1 MIVEERTA
9 AYLRALE
16 PDMPC
21 YLEELEKNAV
31 ADEVPIIRKDA
42 QALLRFLMR
51 ARRPKRI
58 LEIGTAVGFSCMYM
72 AEYMPSEARIATIEK
87 VAMRVQPAK
96 KNLAGSP
103 RADGIALLIGDA
115 ADVLAGLAGG
125 EAVYPYME
133 EHGDTVLAEEIRTEK
148 CQNTGI
154 VGETRME
161 ECRNAGMAECTHA
174 APGAGSGICRGRAA
188 AAGQGKKLR
197 RDVSW
202 EVYLPAGESSLW
214 QDGAFCE
221 SYDFIF
227 MDAAKG
233 QYMNFL
239 PYILKLLAPDGM
251 FVTDNVLQEGSI
263 AESKFAVERRDRTI
277 HMRMREYL
285 YELTHRA
292 ELNTAVL
299 PVGDGMALCTFR

>member
-1 MIVEERTA
+1 MNGTSMIVEERIA

-16 PDMPC
+16 PDMPR

-31 ADEVPIIRKDA
+31 AQEVPIIRKDA
-42 QALLRFLMR
+42 QALLRFLLR

-58 LEIGTAVGFSCMYM
+58 LELGTAVGFSCMYM
-72 AEYMPSEARIATIEK
+72 GEYMPQGARIATVEK
-87 VAMRVQPAK
+87 VAMRICPAK
-96 KNLAGSP
+96 ENLKKSP
-103 RADGIALLIGDA
+103 RAQDIALLIGDA
-115 ADVLAGLAGG
+115 SDVLRRL
-125 EAVYPYME
+125 VD
-133 EHGDTVLAEEIRTEK
+133 GDTAQRQGQQAQGLFQNVLPEK
-148 CQNTGI
+148 Y
-154 VGETRME
+154 RM
-161 ECRNAGMAECTHA
+161 TH
-174 APGAGSGICRGRAA
+174 GT
-188 AAGQGKKLR
+188 
-197 RDVSW
+197 SW
-202 EVYLPAGESSLW
+202 EVYLPAGESSVW
-214 QDGAFCE
+214 QDGAFFG

-285 YELTHRA
+285 YELTHR
-292 ELNTAVL
+292 EGLNTAVL
-299 PVGDGMALCTFR
+299 PVGDGMALTTLVREDGAGDGSRAGDVGVDGRQDKALGE

>member
-9 AYLRALE
+9 AYLNALE
-16 PDMPC
+16 PDMPP

-51 ARRPKRI
+51 ARRPARI

-72 AEYMPSEARIATIEK
+72 AEYMPAGARIATVEK
-87 VAMRVQPAK
+87 VAMRVRPAK
-96 KNLAGSP
+96 ENLAASP
-103 RADGIALLIGDA
+103 RAGAIALLIGDA
-115 ADVLAGLAGG
+115 ADVLAGLAEG
-125 EAVYPYME
+125 
-133 EHGDTVLAEEIRTEK
+133 
-148 CQNTGI
+148 
-154 VGETRME
+154 
-161 ECRNAGMAECTHA
+161 
-174 APGAGSGICRGRAA
+174 
-188 AAGQGKKLR
+188 AAGQN
-197 RDVSW
+197 VPW
-202 EVYLPAGESSLW
+202 EVYLPAGEASVW
-214 QDGAFCE
+214 QDGAFSE
-221 SYDFIF
+221 KYDFIF

>member
-96 KNLAGSP
+96 KNLAGSASRCSSGMLP
-103 RADGIALLIGDA
+103 MCWRDW
-115 ADVLAGLAGG
+115 LAG
-125 EAVYPYME
+125 
-133 EHGDTVLAEEIRTEK
+133 
-148 CQNTGI
+148 
-154 VGETRME
+154 
-161 ECRNAGMAECTHA
+161 
-174 APGAGSGICRGRAA
+174 
-188 AAGQGKKLR
+188 R
-197 RDVSW
+197 R
-202 EVYLPAGESSLW
+202 
-214 QDGAFCE
+214 C
-221 SYDFIF
+221 
-227 MDAAKG
+227 
-233 QYMNFL
+233 
-239 PYILKLLAPDGM
+239 IL
-251 FVTDNVLQEGSI
+251 TW
-263 AESKFAVERRDRTI
+263 R
-277 HMRMREYL
+277 
-285 YELTHRA
+285 
-292 ELNTAVL
+292 NTAIPFWRRKSVQRN
-299 PVGDGMALCTFR
+299 VKIRV

>member
-1 MIVEERTA
+1 MSNHSCTVVEERIA
-9 AYLRALE
+9 AYLCSLE

-21 YLEELEKNAV
+21 YLAELEQQAV
-31 ADEVPIIRKDA
+31 ACEVPIIRKDA

-51 ARRPKRI
+51 SQKPKRI

-72 AEYMPSEARIATIEK
+72 GEYMPAGARIATIEK
-87 VAMRVQPAK
+87 VAMRVEPAK
-96 KNLAGSP
+96 ENLKASP
-103 RADGIALLIGDA
+103 RADRIALLVGDA
-115 ADVLAGLAGG
+115 ANVLKGLAEGMNPCFG
-125 EAVYPYME
+125 
-133 EHGDTVLAEEIRTEK
+133 HTE
-148 CQNTGI
+148 
-154 VGETRME
+154 
-161 ECRNAGMAECTHA
+161 
-174 APGAGSGICRGRAA
+174 
-188 AAGQGKKLR
+188 GQTLLKQACL
-197 RDVSW
+197 
-202 EVYLPAGESSLW
+202 EVYLPAGTDSIW
-214 QDGAFCE
+214 QDGAFFE

-285 YELTHRA
+285 YELTHHKG
-292 ELNTAVL
+292 LNTAVL
-299 PVGDGMALCTFR
+299 PVGDGMAVSTFY